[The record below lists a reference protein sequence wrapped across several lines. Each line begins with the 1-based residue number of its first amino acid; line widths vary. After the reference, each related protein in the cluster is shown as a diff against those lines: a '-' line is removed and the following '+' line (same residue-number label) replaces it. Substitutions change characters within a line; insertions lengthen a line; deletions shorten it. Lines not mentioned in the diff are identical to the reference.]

1 MVERPAARVTG
12 GKVEELQRKKA
23 MIGLWPRATPTIC
36 KLGMAFC
43 VVGLSGISVRSKS
56 QEAVQLPDTPSGRL
70 VGDWISVCQAQNLAR
85 LKQWFTANLSEQAA
99 KRASA
104 EDRALD
110 DLGLCEANGGFRL
123 AGITKAEAG
132 TLSVL
137 LVGLKSGVWFEE
149 RLAANG
155 AGQLDRARL
164 TPTAPA
170 ESALP
175 KDLSDDSVA
184 HEVNSTVAKLSGMGL
199 FSGIVTVARGRQILA
214 SASAGYADLAKKTPI
229 TGSTRFTL
237 GSMGKMFTAAAIG
250 QAVDQGKLS
259 FEDTVGKFFP
269 DYPNQTVRDKVTVG
283 MLLSHTAGL
292 GDFLGKRTPDMMK
305 NGVKRAADFMP
316 LYDTEE
322 PQFVPGS
329 NWAYSNAG
337 LALAGAILEKVSGE
351 DYPDYLRKH
360 IFAVAGMKNSDPN
373 NIPHTTAGMVTPYTK
388 LSERG
393 PSPDWHEAEHDIGSP
408 AGGAI
413 SSADDLVRFADALRN
428 GKLVSKATF
437 EEMIKPHGSA
447 LTAKYGYAM
456 EIGEIYGRAVV
467 GHGGGFP
474 GVSTRLYLVL
484 DSPYTVVTLANI
496 DPPAAEYAG
505 SKVVAIMAEKAKSG
519 K

>member
-1 MVERPAARVTG
+1 
-12 GKVEELQRKKA
+12 
-23 MIGLWPRATPTIC
+23 
-36 KLGMAFC
+36 MASC
-43 VVGLSGISVRSKS
+43 VVGLGAVSMQCKS
-56 QEAVQLPDTPSGRL
+56 EEAAHLPDTPPARL
-70 VGDWISVCQAQNLAR
+70 VGDWINVCRAQNLAR
-85 LKQWFTANLSEQAA
+85 LTQWFTANLSEQAA

-104 EDRALD
+104 QDRARD
-110 DLGLCEANGGFRL
+110 DFGLCEANGGFRL

-132 TLSVL
+132 TISVL
-137 LVGLKSGVWFEE
+137 LVGLKSGIWFEE
-149 RLAANG
+149 RLAVNG

-164 TPTAPA
+164 NPTFPA
-170 ESALP
+170 ESVLP

-184 HEVNSTVAKLSGMGL
+184 HEVNSAVAKLSRMGL
-199 FSGIVTVARGRQILA
+199 FSGIVTVARGRQTIA
-214 SASAGYADLAKKTPI
+214 SASGGYADLSKKTAI
-229 TGSTRFTL
+229 TGSTQFTL

-250 QAVDQGKLS
+250 QAIDQGKLS
-259 FEDTVGKFFP
+259 FDDTVGKFFP

-322 PQFVPGS
+322 PQFVPGT

-360 IFAVAGMKNSDPN
+360 IFAVAGMTNSDPN
-373 NIPHTTAGMVTPYTK
+373 NIPHTTARMVTPYTK
-388 LSERG
+388 FSERG

-413 SSADDLVRFADALRN
+413 STANDLVRFADALRN
-428 GKLVSKATF
+428 GKLVSNATF
-437 EEMIKPHGSA
+437 EEMTKPHGSA
-447 LTAKYGYAM
+447 LAAKYGYSM
-456 EIGEIYGRAVV
+456 EIGELYGRTVV

-484 DSPYTVVTLANI
+484 DSPYTVVALSNI
-496 DPPAAEYAG
+496 DPPAAEFVG
-505 SKVVAIMAEKAKSG
+505 SKVVAIMSEKAKSG

>member
-1 MVERPAARVTG
+1 
-12 GKVEELQRKKA
+12 
-23 MIGLWPRATPTIC
+23 
-36 KLGMAFC
+36 MASC
-43 VVGLSGISVRSKS
+43 VVGLGAVSMQCKS
-56 QEAVQLPDTPSGRL
+56 EEAAHLPDTPPARL
-70 VGDWISVCQAQNLAR
+70 VGDWINVCRAQNLAR
-85 LKQWFTANLSEQAA
+85 LTQWFTANLSEQAA

-104 EDRALD
+104 QDRARD
-110 DLGLCEANGGFRL
+110 DFGLCEANGGFRL

-132 TLSVL
+132 TISVL
-137 LVGLKSGVWFEE
+137 LVGLKSGIWFEE
-149 RLAANG
+149 RLAVNG

-164 TPTAPA
+164 NPTFPA
-170 ESALP
+170 ESVLP

-184 HEVNSTVAKLSGMGL
+184 HEVNSAVAKLSRMGL
-199 FSGIVTVARGRQILA
+199 FSGIVTVARGRQTIA
-214 SASAGYADLAKKTPI
+214 SASGGYADLSKKTAI
-229 TGSTRFTL
+229 TGSTQFTL

-250 QAVDQGKLS
+250 QAIDQGKLS
-259 FEDTVGKFFP
+259 FDDTVGKFFP

-322 PQFVPGS
+322 PQFVPGT

-360 IFAVAGMKNSDPN
+360 IFAVAGMTNSDPN
-373 NIPHTTAGMVTPYTK
+373 NIPHTTARMVTPYTK
-388 LSERG
+388 FSESG

-413 SSADDLVRFADALRN
+413 STANDLVRFADALRN
-428 GKLVSKATF
+428 GKLVSNATF
-437 EEMIKPHGSA
+437 EEMTKPHGSA
-447 LTAKYGYAM
+447 LAAKYGYSM
-456 EIGEIYGRAVV
+456 EIGELYGRTVV

-484 DSPYTVVTLANI
+484 DSPYTVVALSNI
-496 DPPAAEYAG
+496 DPPAAEFVG
-505 SKVVAIMAEKAKSG
+505 SKVVAIMSEKAKSG

>member
-1 MVERPAARVTG
+1 
-12 GKVEELQRKKA
+12 
-23 MIGLWPRATPTIC
+23 
-36 KLGMAFC
+36 MAFC
-43 VVGLSGISVRSKS
+43 MVGLGAISLQSKS
-56 QEAVQLPDTPSGRL
+56 EETAHLPDSSPGRL
-70 VGDWISVCQAQNLAR
+70 VGDWINACQAQDLAR
-85 LKQWFTANLSEQAA
+85 LTVWFSANLSEQAA
-99 KRASA
+99 KRASPQ
-104 EDRALD
+104 DRARD
-110 DLGLCEANGGFRL
+110 DFGLCQANGGFRL
-123 AGITKAEAG
+123 AGITQAEAG
-132 TLSVL
+132 TISVL
-137 LVGLKSGVWFEE
+137 LVGLKSDLWFEE
-149 RLAANG
+149 RLVVNAAG
-155 AGQLDRARL
+155 RVDRARL
-164 TPTAPA
+164 NPTAPA

-175 KDLSDDSVA
+175 KDLSDDAVA
-184 HEVNSTVAKLSGMGL
+184 HEVTGAVAKLSRMGL
-199 FSGIVTVARGRQILA
+199 FSGIVTVARGRKTIA
-214 SASAGYADLAKKTPI
+214 SATAGYADFAKKTPI
-229 TGSTRFTL
+229 TGSSQFTL

-250 QAVDQGKLS
+250 QVVDQGKLS
-259 FEDTVGKFFP
+259 FDDTVGKFFP

-292 GDFLGKRTPDMMK
+292 GDFLFKRTPDMMK

-322 PQFVPGS
+322 PQFAPGT

-360 IFAVAGMKNSDPN
+360 IFAVAGMTNSDPN
-373 NIPHTTAGMVTPYTK
+373 NIPHATARMVTPYTK
-388 LSERG
+388 LTENG

-413 SSADDLVRFADALRN
+413 STADDLVRFADALRN

-437 EEMIKPHGSA
+437 EEMSKPHGSA
-447 LTAKYGYAM
+447 LAAKYGYAL
-456 EIGEIYGRAVV
+456 EIGELYGRTVV

-484 DSPYTVVTLANI
+484 GSPYTVMALANM

-505 SKVVAIMAEKAKSG
+505 SKLVAIMAEKAKSG

>member
-1 MVERPAARVTG
+1 MGMP
-12 GKVEELQRKKA
+12 
-23 MIGLWPRATPTIC
+23 GLWARANATVC
-36 KLGMAFC
+36 RLGMAFC
-43 VVGLSGISVRSKS
+43 VIGLGAISMQCKS
-56 QEAVQLPDTPSGRL
+56 EEAAGLPDTPPARL
-70 VGDWISVCQAQNLAR
+70 VGDWINVCQAQNLAR
-85 LKQWFTANLSEQAA
+85 LALWYTANLSEQAA

-104 EDRALD
+104 QDRARED
-110 DLGLCEANGGFRL
+110 FGLCEANGGFRL

-132 TLSVL
+132 TISVL
-137 LVGLKSGVWFEE
+137 LVGLKSDIWFEE
-149 RLAANG
+149 RLVVNG

-164 TPTAPA
+164 NPTFPA

-175 KDLSDDSVA
+175 KNLSDDSVA
-184 HEVNSTVAKLSGMGL
+184 HEVNSAVAKLSRMGL
-199 FSGIVTVARGRQILA
+199 FSGIVTVARGRQTIA
-214 SASAGYADLAKKTPI
+214 SASGGYADVAKKTPI
-229 TGSTRFTL
+229 TGSTQFTL

-250 QAVDQGKLS
+250 QVIDQGKLS
-259 FEDTVGKFFP
+259 FDDTVGKFFP

-322 PQFVPGS
+322 PQFVPGT

-360 IFAVAGMKNSDPN
+360 IFAVAGMTNSDPN
-373 NIPHTTAGMVTPYTK
+373 NIPHTTARMVTPYTK
-388 LSERG
+388 FSEGG

-413 SSADDLVRFADALRN
+413 STTDDLVRFADALRN
-428 GKLVSKATF
+428 GKLVSTATF
-437 EEMIKPHGSA
+437 EEMTKPHGSA
-447 LTAKYGYAM
+447 LAAKYGYSM
-456 EIGEIYGRAVV
+456 EIGELYGRTVV

-484 DSPYTVVTLANI
+484 GSPYTVVALANI
-496 DPPAAEYAG
+496 DPPAAEFVG
-505 SKVVAIMAEKAKSG
+505 SKAVAIMAEKAKSG